1 MPEIDIMPHHIHFFG
16 FEVGVSVVMG
26 WFVVLLLIILSLVI
40 YASVKKFKDKPT
52 GFQNIVELVVEG
64 VYNFSKGRVGHAA
77 EYVAPVVL
85 TLMTFVAAATL
96 VELFGLPPATEDL
109 SCTLALGLITFITV
123 NVTALRELGVKERI
137 KRMATPLSV
146 SFLVLPI
153 RVLIDCVAP
162 VSMAL
167 RLFANVLVGGI
178 IMKLVY
184 SAIPLVVPAALSV
197 YFNLIH
203 VAIQTFVF
211 GLLTLNYTMEAIE

>member
-1 MPEIDIMPHHIHFFG
+1 MPEIDIMPHRIHLFG
-16 FEVGVSVVMG
+16 FEIGVSVVMG

-40 YASVKKFKDKPT
+40 YASVKKFKDRPT
-52 GFQNIVELVVEG
+52 GFQNIVELVVES

-77 EYVAPVVL
+77 DYVAPVVL

-109 SCTLALGLITFITV
+109 SCTLALGLVTFATV
-123 NVTALRELGVKERI
+123 NIAALRELGLKERI